1 MTKGVLLFAQ
11 NNSSVDYTK
20 LAIYAASRV
29 KKFLNVPVSVVTND
43 VTKLVSND
51 KFKIID
57 KIIELDEQSPYTKF
71 FYDGANTS
79 VNLQWNNISRSSAY
93 NLTPYDETLV
103 IDVDY
108 IVNSTTLAY
117 CWQQDQDFLI
127 YKTSFDLAQWRDQ
140 REFTYVSD
148 HSIPFYWATTFWFRK
163 TKFTES
169 FFELVSHIK
178 SNWYY
183 YKSIYQIHST
193 NFRNDYGFS
202 IALHMLS
209 GFSTDYLI
217 GHMPSKMYYITD
229 RDFLVSINDST
240 MNFLVEKEGS
250 VNEYIHAKTHG
261 LDVHVMNKFSL
272 LRAID
277 V

>member
-1 MTKGVLLFAQ
+1 MSKGVLLFAQ

-20 LAIYAASRV
+20 LAVYAASRV

-43 VTKLVSND
+43 VAKLVSND
-51 KFKIID
+51 KLKIID

-71 FYDGANTS
+71 FYDGASTS
-79 VNLQWNNISRSSAY
+79 VKLQWNNVSRSNAY

-117 CWQQDQDFLI
+117 CWQQEQDFLI

-169 FFELVSHIK
+169 FFELVSNIK
-178 SNWYY
+178 ANWHY
-183 YKSIYQIHST
+183 YKSTYQIHST

-202 IALHMLS
+202 IALHILS
-209 GFSTDYLI
+209 GFGTDYLI

-229 RDFLVSINDST
+229 RDFLVSINDIT

>member
-169 FFELVSHIK
+169 FFELVSHVK
-178 SNWYY
+178 ANWYY

-202 IALHMLS
+202 IALHILS

>member
-178 SNWYY
+178 ANWYY

-202 IALHMLS
+202 IALHILS